1 MKRRTLRDGI
11 RLVGEYEQSGEGRR
25 SFCSRR
31 GLSVGTLDY
40 WRRRIAGAGAG
51 SLVEVEVRP
60 GARMEPSPG
69 SMTITWPCGV
79 RVEMEAR
86 EASGGWL
93 RGAHEV
99 FGGGSACLR

>member
-1 MKRRTLRDGI
+1 MKRRTLREGE
-11 RLVGEYEQSGEGRR
+11 RLVREYEQSGESRGV
-25 SFCSRR
+25 FCLRR
-31 GLSVGTLDY
+31 GLSIGTLDY
-40 WRRRIAGAGAG
+40 WRRRIAGAAASG
-51 SLVEVEVRP
+51 LVEVEVRP

>member
-40 WRRRIAGAGAG
+40 WRRRIAGAAASG
-51 SLVEVEVRP
+51 LVDVEVRQD
-60 GARMEPSPG
+60 GRMEPSPG

-79 RVEMEAR
+79 RVEMEGRLAT
-86 EASGGWL
+86 GGWL
-93 RGAHEV
+93 RWAHEV